1 MSYCTLL
8 RDREFM
14 AETLAEY
21 WYSLEE
27 YRSEREN
34 YDGR

>member
-1 MSYCTLL
+1 
-8 RDREFM
+8 M

-27 YRSEREN
+27 YQSEREN
-34 YDGR
+34 YDGRLKSDS